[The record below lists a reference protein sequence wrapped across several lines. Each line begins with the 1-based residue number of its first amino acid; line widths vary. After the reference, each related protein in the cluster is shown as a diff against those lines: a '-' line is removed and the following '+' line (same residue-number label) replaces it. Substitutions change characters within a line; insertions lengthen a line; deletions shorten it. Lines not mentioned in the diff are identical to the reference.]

1 MKRRRKRN
9 GAWGTGPLDS
19 DGAADWLAAPM
30 KQVAGH
36 IESALVQ
43 EVTIYNVDDIRA
55 AAWLLQQTGY
65 RYAYPIDKLDE
76 HVVLAVQKLETILR
90 FEEWIGS
97 WDEPKSVQ
105 ASLMQQIDA
114 LKLRLYDIDSPG
126 STSLREV
133 LQAADPNLKLRK
145 KLLR

>member
-1 MKRRRKRN
+1 
-9 GAWGTGPLDS
+9 
-19 DGAADWLAAPM
+19 M

-65 RYAYPIDKLDE
+65 RYVYPIDKLDE

-97 WDEPKSVQ
+97 WDEPKAVQ